1 MAWCLPAQLEIE
13 AHETVADVHERPHG
27 PLDGKK
33 LALQVVDT
41 ACCLMDKFLA
51 EDDLLQLNYFFFQ
64 RFDDRQVLVH
74 HEIHQGVE
82 DKTRTFGEKTL

>member
-1 MAWCLPAQLEIE
+1 
-13 AHETVADVHERPHG
+13 
-27 PLDGKK
+27 
-33 LALQVVDT
+33 
-41 ACCLMDKFLA
+41 MDKFLA

-82 DKTRTFGEKTL
+82 DKTRTFGEKTP